1 MGRPM
6 EQKGG
11 PRNKTTKKICPL
23 NSDKEDKNTHWIKT
37 AFSTVL
43 AKLAFYLQKNGVIRF
58 ISCTWYNNQFKIDQ
72 RP

>member
-1 MGRPM
+1 M
-6 EQKGG
+6 EDLEIKQQK
-11 PRNKTTKKICPL
+11 RYAHLIL
-23 NSDKEDKNTHWIKT
+23 IHWIKT